1 MPARTSIR
9 WSTRFGF
16 MMAAVGFAVGLGNI
30 WRFPYVTGENGGGA
44 FVVVYLVCV
53 VAIALP
59 ILVGE
64 ILVGRRGRS
73 DPAGAVAAVAV
84 GEGGSARWGTV
95 GGLNLAAAFLI
106 TTFYC
111 VIAGWVLHYLL
122 EAVVRGFAGV
132 DAGEAAGRLES
143 LLDDPL
149 ALTGWAWLALAAS
162 AAVIA
167 GGVRSGIERVVN
179 VLMPLLFA
187 LLGGLVLYNVFA
199 GGMPEAVEYLFAP
212 DFSKVTGA
220 TVLAAVGQAFFSIGV
235 AMAGMMAYAAYLP
248 RSVSIARS
256 AGTIVAMDTL
266 VALVAGLVVFP
277 MVFRFGLDP
286 ASGEGLIFLTLP
298 VAFAQM
304 PGGHLVSV
312 VFFVLLAVAAVTSMV
327 GVLEPITAWVE
338 RKTGRGR
345 VFCTVAATA
354 VVALVSLPAVLAHNL
369 WAEGELLG
377 INLMTVYD
385 YLPYDVLLPL
395 GGLLIAVFVGWR
407 VGAETAR
414 TELALASPWMFLAWR
429 RLLRYV
435 AAPAVLVI
443 FLLGLVG

>member
-1 MPARTSIR
+1 MPARTSVR

-16 MMAAVGFAVGLGNI
+16 LMAAVGFAVGLGNI

-59 ILVGE
+59 ILVAE
-64 ILVGRRGRS
+64 ILLGRRGRS
-73 DPAGAVAAVAV
+73 DPAGAVAAVATA
-84 GEGGSARWGTV
+84 EGHSARWGAI

-111 VIAGWVLHYLL
+111 VIAGWVFHYLL
-122 EAVVRGFAGV
+122 ESVLEGFASV
-132 DAGEAAGRLES
+132 DAGEAAARLES

-149 ALTGWAWLALAAS
+149 ALTGWAWLALAVS
-162 AAVIA
+162 AGVIA

-179 VLMPLLFA
+179 VLMPVLFA

-199 GGMPEAVEYLFAP
+199 GGMPEAVRYLFAP
-212 DFSKVTGA
+212 DFSRVTGA

-235 AMAGMMAYAAYLP
+235 GMAGMMAYAAYLP
-248 RSVSIARS
+248 RTVSIARN

-304 PGGHLVSV
+304 PGGQLVSV

-338 RKTGRGR
+338 RRTGRGR
-345 VFCTVAATA
+345 VFCTIAATA
-354 VVALVSLPAVLAHNL
+354 AVALVSLPAVLAHNV
-369 WAEGELLG
+369 WAEGELFG
-377 INLMTVYD
+377 ITLMTVYD

-407 VGAETAR
+407 VAVETAR
-414 TELALASPWMFLAWR
+414 TELALASGRLFLAWR
-429 RLLRYV
+429 RSLRYI
-435 AAPAVLVI
+435 AAPAVLLI
-443 FLLGLVG
+443 FLFGLVD

>member
-16 MMAAVGFAVGLGNI
+16 LMASVGFAVGLGNI

-53 VAIALP
+53 LVIALP
-59 ILVGE
+59 ILMAE
-64 ILVGRRGRS
+64 ILVGRRGRA
-73 DPAGAVAAVAV
+73 DPAGATAAVATA
-84 GEGGSARWGTV
+84 EGRSARWGAV

-122 EAVVRGFAGV
+122 EAVLGGFGGV
-132 DAGEAAGRLES
+132 DAAAAAGRFEA
-143 LLDDPL
+143 LLDDPV
-149 ALTGWAWLALAAS
+149 ALTVWAWVALAGS

-167 GGVRSGIERVVN
+167 GGVRAGIERVVN
-179 VLMPLLFA
+179 VLMPMLFA

-212 DFSKVTGA
+212 DFGRVTGA

-248 RSVSIARS
+248 EDVSIGRS
-256 AGTIVAMDTL
+256 AGTIVFMDTL
-266 VALVAGLVVFP
+266 VAVVAGLVVFP

-286 ASGEGLIFLTLP
+286 ASGEGLIFLSLP

-304 PGGHLVSV
+304 PGGHVVSV
-312 VFFVLLAVAAVTSMV
+312 FFFLLLTVAAVTSMV

-338 RKTGRGR
+338 RKSGRGR
-345 VFCTVAATA
+345 VPCTIAATA
-354 VVALVSLPAVLAHNL
+354 AVALVSLPAVLAHNV
-369 WAEGELLG
+369 WAEGGLLG
-377 INLMTVYD
+377 VDLMTIYD
-385 YLPYDVLLPL
+385 FLPYEVLLPL

-407 VGAETAR
+407 VGADTAR
-414 TELALASPWMFLAWR
+414 TELALASPRLFLAWR
-429 RLLRYV
+429 LLLRYV
-435 AAPAVLVI
+435 AAPGVLLILV
-443 FLLGLVG
+443 FGLVG

>member
-1 MPARTSIR
+1 
-9 WSTRFGF
+9 
-16 MMAAVGFAVGLGNI
+16 MAAVGFAVGLGNI

-53 VAIALP
+53 VVIALP
-59 ILVGE
+59 ILVAE
-64 ILVGRRGRS
+64 ILLGRRGRS
-73 DPAGAVAAVAV
+73 DPAGAVAAVATA
-84 GEGGSARWGTV
+84 EGRSARWGAV

-111 VIAGWVLHYLL
+111 VIAGWVFHYLL
-122 EAVVRGFAGV
+122 ESVLEGFAGV
-132 DAGEAAGRLES
+132 DAGEAAARLES

-149 ALTGWAWLALAAS
+149 ALTGWAWLALAVS

-199 GGMPEAVEYLFAP
+199 GGMPEAVAYLFAP
-212 DFSKVTGA
+212 DFSRVTGA

-235 AMAGMMAYAAYLP
+235 GMAGMMAYAAYLP
-248 RSVSIARS
+248 RTVSIARN

-266 VALVAGLVVFP
+266 VAVVAGLVVFP

-304 PGGHLVSV
+304 PGGQLVSV

-338 RKTGRGR
+338 RRTGRGR
-345 VFCTVAATA
+345 VFCTIAATA
-354 VVALVSLPAVLAHNL
+354 AVALVSLPAVLAHNV
-369 WAEGELLG
+369 WAEGELFG
-377 INLMTVYD
+377 ITLMTVYD

-407 VGAETAR
+407 VGAESAR
-414 TELALASPWMFLAWR
+414 TELALASPRLFLAWR
-429 RLLRYV
+429 RSLRYI
-435 AAPAVLVI
+435 AAPAVLLI
-443 FLLGLVG
+443 FLFGLVD